1 MFGVRSRNE
10 FAIGDTT
17 IAIAGEMP
25 GMGLASPKD
34 ERTQA
39 GRVSQMR
46 LAGEAPDREQ
56 ALPPM
61 RAECFPGGGQ

>member
-25 GMGLASPKD
+25 GMGLAWPKTL
-34 ERTQA
+34 RGA
-39 GRVSQMR
+39 YS
-46 LAGEAPDREQ
+46 
-56 ALPPM
+56 ALVIDTDD
-61 RAECFPGGGQ
+61 ADAI